1 MSLQLPNHL
10 KAEDRISD
18 LRKRFNI
25 RLCRFTKELTDARMA
40 VQYSEFFDQQSIVEA
55 VEAAL
60 HNDVRARMLSAE
72 MAALNGLLGRKSAL
86 NEAAKAVAQ
95 DIVQRQKLKIFDRM
109 YVHKMMLV

>member
-1 MSLQLPNHL
+1 
-10 KAEDRISD
+10 
-18 LRKRFNI
+18 
-25 RLCRFTKELTDARMA
+25 MA